1 MKKKLIIFSIA
12 FVMLFSVF
20 LATTKKKVGA
30 TKTPD
35 FNITLDL
42 TGEHDNIFILQSAY
56 INRSNNVVMKTTTHA
71 NLFSIHDSAVVPQYK
86 ALFLDGV
93 ETGLQFSAYNLIN
106 YWYDIPN
113 DIMNVFVS
121 GVYVDEV
128 TYEPIYFF
136 NDVAYVSISS
146 FSSYIGENHL
156 VFVFSDTFLEKRDV
170 GSGGAEAI
178 TLEQAIAQM
187 NYMYSSFVNSNAFV
201 GYYKNAYYNY
211 GIYNQ
216 LTPAEVEEKYQSDIT
231 LWIWAVIDAIS
242 GFFSIQ
248 IGSVSLGAI
257 VLIPFAITFAWFIIK
272 QFRGGGD

>member
-20 LATTKKKVGA
+20 LVATKKKVGA
-30 TKTPD
+30 TTTPD

-42 TGEHDNIFILQSAY
+42 TGETDNIFILQSAY
-56 INRSNNVVMKTTTHA
+56 INRSNNVVMKTTTQA
-71 NLFSIHDSAVVPQYK
+71 DLFSIHDSEVVSESEYK
-86 ALFLDGV
+86 ALFFNGV
-93 ETGLQFSAYNLIN
+93 ETGLQFKSYNLIN

-113 DIMNVFVS
+113 DTMNIFAS
-121 GVYVDEV
+121 GVYVNET
-128 TYEPIYFF
+128 TYEPSYFF
-136 NDVAYVSISS
+136 NDAVYVSITS
-146 FSSYIGENHL
+146 FSDYIGSDSL
-156 VFVFSDTFLEKRDV
+156 VFVYSDTFLEKRDV
-170 GSGGAEAI
+170 GPGEI
-178 TLEQAIAQM
+178 TLEQAITQM
-187 NYMYSSFVNSNAFV
+187 YNMYSSFINSDAFV

-216 LTPAEVEEKYQSDIT
+216 LTPAEVEEQYQSNIT